1 MSISRPRLSPAWS
14 WDAPRWMPNW
24 RNCAARGYASQRGYR
39 LWAVSIPLRWSGCGR
54 EAARSRR
61 WWCRKRAAC
70 LRAPALD
77 ADHLGQEIPTRA
89 MLQIS
94 ARAGGDAIVEDMGKN
109 ARTQNALR
117 LRVLI
122 PFPAHGEKFLQLMR
136 TVPAPL
142 ARNMQEAQRA
152 WRDYQIKKL
161 GRTGLR
167 KMYIGTLT
175 LALFF
180 ASFLA
185 MILALVLGNQL
196 TRPLFLL
203 AQGTREVA
211 RGDYT
216 PKREIRSKDELGFL
230 TQSLMR

>member
-70 LRAPALD
+70 LRARR
-77 ADHLGQEIPTRA
+77 RA

-94 ARAGGDAIVEDMGKN
+94 ARAGGDANVEDMGKN

-142 ARNMQEAQRA
+142 ARNMQEAQ
-152 WRDYQIKKL
+152 
-161 GRTGLR
+161 
-167 KMYIGTLT
+167 
-175 LALFF
+175 
-180 ASFLA
+180 
-185 MILALVLGNQL
+185 
-196 TRPLFLL
+196 
-203 AQGTREVA
+203 
-211 RGDYT
+211 
-216 PKREIRSKDELGFL
+216 
-230 TQSLMR
+230 

>member
-54 EAARSRR
+54 AA
-61 WWCRKRAAC
+61 
-70 LRAPALD
+70 ALD

-117 LRVLI
+117 LRVL
-122 PFPAHGEKFLQLMR
+122 
-136 TVPAPL
+136 
-142 ARNMQEAQRA
+142 
-152 WRDYQIKKL
+152 
-161 GRTGLR
+161 
-167 KMYIGTLT
+167 
-175 LALFF
+175 
-180 ASFLA
+180 
-185 MILALVLGNQL
+185 
-196 TRPLFLL
+196 
-203 AQGTREVA
+203 
-211 RGDYT
+211 
-216 PKREIRSKDELGFL
+216 
-230 TQSLMR
+230 

>member
-54 EAARSRR
+54 EAARRRR
-61 WWCRKRAAC
+61 WWCRRRAAG
-70 LRAPALD
+70 L
-77 ADHLGQEIPTRA
+77 
-89 MLQIS
+89 
-94 ARAGGDAIVEDMGKN
+94 RAGGDASVEDMGKN

-230 TQSLMR
+230 TQSFN

>member
-39 LWAVSIPLRWSGCGR
+39 LWAVSIPLRWSGCER
-54 EAARSRR
+54 ESARSRR
-61 WWCRKRAAC
+61 WWCRERAAS
-70 LRAPALD
+70 LRARRRWMLTIQGRRFP
-77 ADHLGQEIPTRA
+77 RA
-89 MLQIS
+89 RCCRS
-94 ARAGGDAIVEDMGKN
+94 ARAGGDAFVEDMGKN

-203 AQGTREVA
+203 AQGT
-211 RGDYT
+211 
-216 PKREIRSKDELGFL
+216 
-230 TQSLMR
+230 